1 MGNSALKDKFINYLS
16 KDNVDK
22 VKDMLENPDNKGVF
36 LPNQYINKEETFTA
50 LNICACY
57 GSIKCSELLI
67 ENNWTISFK
76 ENVGKNTSL
85 MLACKYGHLNLVK
98 LFIEKYKAALN
109 LQNLKGMNILDISV
123 LYQKYEIAYYLYK
136 NLGMTLR
143 NSSNEYKNLIEKY
156 KIESFDVKTFYDSLI
171 NKVPPDNV
179 KLLFSKKKNL
189 KKTKT
194 VAADQGNKNTYNT
207 YEFEEEEDNL
217 FGRNIISNKRKYAFV
232 DAAITEYGFVEHD
245 DVFYYPNVDLK
256 VKKENRGNVK
266 SIGYKLINN

>member
-1 MGNSALKDKFINYLS
+1 
-16 KDNVDK
+16 
-22 VKDMLENPDNKGVF
+22 
-36 LPNQYINKEETFTA
+36 
-50 LNICACY
+50 
-57 GSIKCSELLI
+57 
-67 ENNWTISFK
+67 
-76 ENVGKNTSL
+76 

-179 KLLFSKKKNL
+179 KLLFSKKK
-189 KKTKT
+189 
-194 VAADQGNKNTYNT
+194 
-207 YEFEEEEDNL
+207 
-217 FGRNIISNKRKYAFV
+217 I
-232 DAAITEYGFVEHD
+232 
-245 DVFYYPNVDLK
+245 
-256 VKKENRGNVK
+256 
-266 SIGYKLINN
+266 

>member
-189 KKTKT
+189 KKTKIIYFFFFPGSLT
-194 VAADQGNKNTYNT
+194 L
-207 YEFEEEEDNL
+207 NL
-217 FGRNIISNKRKYAFV
+217 K
-232 DAAITEYGFVEHD
+232 
-245 DVFYYPNVDLK
+245 
-256 VKKENRGNVK
+256 
-266 SIGYKLINN
+266 

>member
-85 MLACKYGHLNLVK
+85 MLD
-98 LFIEKYKAALN
+98 

-194 VAADQGNKNTYNT
+194 VTADQGNKNTYNT

-256 VKKENRGNVK
+256 FKKENRGNIK